1 MNLKDKFFNTTG
13 KKCFIIFIIVFAVVA
28 IGGVLSINYIHDT
41 VTNNHIHSDKVTVM
55 NKTDDNGAYYIF
67 GTNNKT
73 YIITAHESKYNKK
86 IFNSMN
92 IGAEYKIIVR
102 EPELIDT
109 NELPHII
116 QVYNG
121 TV

>member
-1 MNLKDKFFNTTG
+1 MNLKDELFDTTW
-13 KKCFIIFIIVFAVVA
+13 KKCLIIFIIVFIIIA
-28 IGGVLSINYIHDT
+28 IGGILSINYLHDV
-41 VTNNHIHSDKVTVM
+41 VTNNHIHSDKITVM
-55 NKTDDNGAYYIF
+55 DKTNDNGVYYIF

-73 YIITAHESKYNKK
+73 YMIKAHDDKHNKK
-86 IFNSMN
+86 IFDNMDIN
-92 IGAEYKIIVR
+92 IEYKVVVQ

-109 NELPHII
+109 DELPHIL